1 MGTQKNRVPLFLF
14 SAQFYYTVICS
25 SHVVFHSK
33 SLSRNTCMIVPHTRK
48 YEDFWVFLSANPWE
62 LLKTMQHALIL
73 RKNETQLTEPAS
85 VPSDF
90 DLK

>member
-1 MGTQKNRVPLFLF
+1 
-14 SAQFYYTVICS
+14 
-25 SHVVFHSK
+25 
-33 SLSRNTCMIVPHTRK
+33 MIVPHTRK
-48 YEDFWVFLSANPWE
+48 YEDYGVFLSANPWE